1 MGKSIN
7 IHEACVITKD
17 DKGNLS
23 LVGKAKEALT
33 SLDKHKVA
41 IHIKLCDSK
50 KDDVEKFLQEN
61 NVPFTSIT
69 AKGESPEGKDE
80 KGEKKNDS
88 TVTVVPRS
96 KFVTLDGDWSWC
108 LDSIV
113 QRLWGEKK
121 KENPKSEQQ
130 RMDDSMADY
139 IRWASPKK
147 KEPENAS
154 GTSLG

>member
-7 IHEACVITKD
+7 VHEACVITKD

-23 LVGKAKEALT
+23 MVGKAKEALT
-33 SLDKHKVA
+33 TLKKNKVSVC
-41 IHIKLCDSK
+41 ILLCDNK
-50 KDDVEKFLQEN
+50 KEDVEKFLNDN
-61 NVPFTSIT
+61 NVPFASLSTKEETDKDGNTKRFDPPKADVTIMPSSKVIT
-69 AKGESPEGKDE
+69 LRD
-80 KGEKKNDS
+80 
-88 TVTVVPRS
+88 
-96 KFVTLDGDWSWC
+96 DWQWC
-108 LDSIV
+108 LDDIA

-139 IRWASPKK
+139 IRWATPKK